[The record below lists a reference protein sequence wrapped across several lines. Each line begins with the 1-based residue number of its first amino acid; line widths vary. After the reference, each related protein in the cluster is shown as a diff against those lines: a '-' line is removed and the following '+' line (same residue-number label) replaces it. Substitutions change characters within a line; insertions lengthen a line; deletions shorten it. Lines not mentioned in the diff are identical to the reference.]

1 MEIFLFDKWIKCTP
15 TFNEELCYKLGVTP
29 LNWDGKNDS
38 LFQNFDKSN
47 SEFMEYLNDYGTFNE
62 IPQEFIKTL
71 MISEYPHMFK
81 NGLWQG

>member
-1 MEIFLFDKWIKCTP
+1 VEIFLFDKWIKCTP

-29 LNWDGKNDS
+29 LDWDS

-47 SEFMEYLNDYGTFNE
+47 SEFMEYLDDYGTFNE